1 MSRKNNFFKNTI
13 GAWIQLDSIT
23 ILKIIETKKFDWICF
38 DLEHGCTDL
47 RNISKYLN
55 VLSLSKKKKLIRIN
69 VTEIEKIPYYLDQGV
84 DGFIIANISRADQ
97 LKTSFELC
105 NYPPL
110 GKRGLGFSIS
120 NNFSFQN
127 IKLNFRPYLIPIIEN
142 KTAIENINE
151 ICSSKIIDGIFIGP
165 VDLSM
170 SLLGKIDFE
179 NKFFKKSIKNILT
192 VADKNNVL
200 CGSHLIDDN
209 KKKIIEMKKQGFS
222 FVAYSTDSYILNKYY
237 SI

>member
-1 MSRKNNFFKNTI
+1 MPKKKKIFKNTI

-23 ILKIIETKKFDWICF
+23 ILKILENKKFDWICF

-47 RNISKYLN
+47 KNISKYLN
-55 VLSLSKKKKLIRIN
+55 VLSFSKKIKLIRIN
-69 VTEIEKIPYYLDQGV
+69 VSDIEAIPYYLDQGV
-84 DGFIIANISRADQ
+84 QGFIIANVSNVDQIKKAFDLSR
-97 LKTSFELC
+97 
-105 NYPPL
+105 YPPL
-110 GKRGLGFSIS
+110 GGRGLGFSIS

>member
-1 MSRKNNFFKNTI
+1 MTMKKNFFKNTI

-23 ILKIIETKKFDWICF
+23 ILKILESKKFDWICF

-55 VLSLSKKKKLIRIN
+55 VLSSSKKKKLIRIN
-69 VTEIEKIPYYLDQGV
+69 VNEIDTIPYYLDQGV
-84 DGFIIANISRADQ
+84 QGFIIANLSNIDQ
-97 LKTSFELC
+97 LKKAFELSR
-105 NYPPL
+105 YPPS

-120 NNFSFQN
+120 NNFSFKN

-151 ICSSKIIDGIFIGP
+151 ICSSKLIDGIFIGP

-170 SLLGKIDFE
+170 SLIGKVNFKD
-179 NKFFKKSIKNILT
+179 KTFKKCVEKILIVSKKNSI
-192 VADKNNVL
+192 L
-200 CGSHLIDDN
+200 CGSHLIEND
-209 KKKIIEMKKQGFS
+209 KKKIAEMKKKGFS
-222 FVAYSTDSYILNKYY
+222 FIAYSTDSFVLNKHY

>member
-222 FVAYSTDSYILNKYY
+222 FLAYSTDSYILNKYY

>member
-69 VTEIEKIPYYLDQGV
+69 VTEIEKIPYCLDQGV

-127 IKLNFRPYLIPIIEN
+127 IKLKSKPYLIPIIEN
-142 KTAIENINE
+142 KMAVENIND
-151 ICSSKIIDGIFIGP
+151 ICSLKIIDGLFIGP
-165 VDLSM
+165 ADLSM
-170 SLLGKIDFE
+170 SLIGKI
-179 NKFFKKSIKNILT
+179 NFKDKGVKRCIEKILT
-192 VADKNNVL
+192 VSKKKNIL
-200 CGSHLIDDN
+200 CGSHLIEND
-209 KKKIIEMKKQGFS
+209 KKKISKMKKKGFS
-222 FVAYSTDSYILNKYY
+222 FIAYSTDSYVLNKHY

>member
-151 ICSSKIIDGIFIGP
+151 ICSTKIIDGIFIGP